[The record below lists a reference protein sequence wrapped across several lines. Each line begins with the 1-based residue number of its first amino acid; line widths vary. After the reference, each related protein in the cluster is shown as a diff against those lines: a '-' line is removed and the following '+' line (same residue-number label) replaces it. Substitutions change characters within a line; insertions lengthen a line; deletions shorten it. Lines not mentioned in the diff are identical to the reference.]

1 MKVLND
7 IVVVLTEVPI
17 IVCGKT
23 SMLIEKHILSVNCC
37 FRSKCRES
45 GRQRHDEV

>member
-1 MKVLND
+1 MSQPSILKLLCLGRFMKVLND

-23 SMLIEKHILSVNCC
+23 SILNRKAYFEC
-37 FRSKCRES
+37 
-45 GRQRHDEV
+45 